1 MDSTKVDLQRLKA
14 VICRLI
20 DELASQTGSESFQLP
35 ETDFYWTIPAEM
47 KLVGEGQQ
55 PSTLHV
61 GRLRDD
67 WEMILTIA
75 DQPMNQVMTP
85 YSLTEVAPLL
95 DYMGNSFLGTRGPPA
110 GRRCG

>member
-67 WEMILTIA
+67 PNDRRSTHESSDDPVLA
-75 DQPMNQVMTP
+75 D
-85 YSLTEVAPLL
+85 
-95 DYMGNSFLGTRGPPA
+95 
-110 GRRCG
+110 